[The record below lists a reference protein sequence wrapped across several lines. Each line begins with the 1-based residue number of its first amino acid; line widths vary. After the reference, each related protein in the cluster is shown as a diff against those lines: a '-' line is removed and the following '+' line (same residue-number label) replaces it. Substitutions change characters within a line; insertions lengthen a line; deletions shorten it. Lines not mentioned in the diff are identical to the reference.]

1 MPDHNEN
8 KEELDVNY
16 LNYLPNSVGFFRYEN
31 GRYHFLYA
39 NEAGRK
45 LFGVTGDK
53 SENDLTAGT
62 FEELYPDDRDK
73 IKLILY
79 KATVSGGVYRELV
92 RLNVD
97 GEYRWMA
104 VAVNAE
110 LQPGGTAIVC
120 IVYADVNTP
129 IMRQNK
135 LDSAYMRLLDVVN
148 NAMGGVISFETL
160 NNRIL
165 VPSYVSQGV
174 YHMLKGSEQEVRDL
188 YNKAPMTCVHPED
201 REKTVRTLEDALRNM
216 RGFQFNVRL
225 RTIPGEYIWVSCTG
239 TIDVI
244 ENRRS
249 VYIALME
256 TSEDAQYLQIE
267 KQIIEKFV
275 NKQYDCIYL
284 IDGRSNEYK
293 LLNSRTYGQFYPN
306 KGLDYEKEILA
317 VIQKFVV
324 PEEQEQFEQR
334 MKLSSILETL
344 SLQQD
349 VEYFCTMKVN
359 GKPFYRKIWLSW
371 VDAETKMFAM
381 ILCDVTEEYRRS
393 RETMEVL
400 HSALKAAEQSN
411 TAKTEFLSRMSHDI
425 RTPLNA
431 IIGYIEMGKDDPSLT
446 PELKEYLMKAES
458 SSKFLLTLINDILN
472 MSWIESGKLVLKE
485 EPFNIYEFAANIK
498 SIVWPQCEAKQITYI
513 DTVEEGLSS
522 CYVGDEL
529 KIQQIVLNIIGN
541 AVKFT
546 PANGKIYFRITSVNE
561 KGIRGI
567 QFEIEDTGCG
577 ISEEFL
583 PHIFNAFEQEN
594 RTLDSE
600 IKGTGLG
607 LAICRSFVD
616 MMNGTIYVTS
626 KVNQGTKFTVILPLC
641 ASTGNDQ
648 VLPVSQVKSTSSI
661 QADFHGKHVLLV
673 EDNAVNMEIA
683 VHVLKRANLVIDQA
697 VNGKEACEQFSRSPL
712 HYYAAVIMDVRM
724 PVMNGY
730 EATKNIRS
738 MEREDNN
745 VPIIAMSANAF
756 EEDIREALHAG
767 MNAYTIKPIDVPSL
781 YQTLKQYVK

>member
-1 MPDHNEN
+1 MTDHNEN
-8 KEELDVNY
+8 QEELDVNY
-16 LNYLPNSVGFFRYEN
+16 LNYLPNSIGFFRYEN
-31 GRYHFLYA
+31 GRYYFLYA

-53 SENDLTAGT
+53 SENDLTTGT

-275 NKQYDCIYL
+275 NKQ
-284 IDGRSNEYK
+284 
-293 LLNSRTYGQFYPN
+293 
-306 KGLDYEKEILA
+306 
-317 VIQKFVV
+317 
-324 PEEQEQFEQR
+324 
-334 MKLSSILETL
+334 
-344 SLQQD
+344 
-349 VEYFCTMKVN
+349 
-359 GKPFYRKIWLSW
+359 
-371 VDAETKMFAM
+371 
-381 ILCDVTEEYRRS
+381 
-393 RETMEVL
+393 
-400 HSALKAAEQSN
+400 
-411 TAKTEFLSRMSHDI
+411 
-425 RTPLNA
+425 
-431 IIGYIEMGKDDPSLT
+431 
-446 PELKEYLMKAES
+446 
-458 SSKFLLTLINDILN
+458 
-472 MSWIESGKLVLKE
+472 
-485 EPFNIYEFAANIK
+485 
-498 SIVWPQCEAKQITYI
+498 
-513 DTVEEGLSS
+513 
-522 CYVGDEL
+522 
-529 KIQQIVLNIIGN
+529 
-541 AVKFT
+541 
-546 PANGKIYFRITSVNE
+546 
-561 KGIRGI
+561 
-567 QFEIEDTGCG
+567 
-577 ISEEFL
+577 
-583 PHIFNAFEQEN
+583 
-594 RTLDSE
+594 
-600 IKGTGLG
+600 
-607 LAICRSFVD
+607 
-616 MMNGTIYVTS
+616 
-626 KVNQGTKFTVILPLC
+626 
-641 ASTGNDQ
+641 
-648 VLPVSQVKSTSSI
+648 
-661 QADFHGKHVLLV
+661 
-673 EDNAVNMEIA
+673 
-683 VHVLKRANLVIDQA
+683 
-697 VNGKEACEQFSRSPL
+697 
-712 HYYAAVIMDVRM
+712 
-724 PVMNGY
+724 
-730 EATKNIRS
+730 
-738 MEREDNN
+738 
-745 VPIIAMSANAF
+745 
-756 EEDIREALHAG
+756 
-767 MNAYTIKPIDVPSL
+767 
-781 YQTLKQYVK
+781 